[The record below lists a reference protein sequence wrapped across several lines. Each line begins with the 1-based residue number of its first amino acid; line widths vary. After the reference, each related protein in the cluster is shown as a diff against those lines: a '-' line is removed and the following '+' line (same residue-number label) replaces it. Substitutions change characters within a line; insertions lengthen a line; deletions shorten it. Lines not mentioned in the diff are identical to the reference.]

1 MALDSIESSLSSAI
15 TLLALSLW
23 AIMMATFFVS
33 LHVPQDEI
41 TQTQILA
48 QSTSMDNEMNYIDPV
63 SGNRYLIN
71 SGIDNSTDNN
81 KAGKI
86 SANYSNYMVLPT
98 SLITTTG
105 PDENFTVNTHYIIR
119 SIPLILNDTGAMRY
133 QSWTVQAGYDSFK
146 PPEQPEEK

>member
-23 AIMMATFFVS
+23 AVMMATFFVS

-48 QSTSMDNEMNYIDPV
+48 HATAMDNELNYIDPV

-71 SGIDNSTDNN
+71 YGIDNSTDNN

-86 SANYSNYMVLPT
+86 TTNYSNYMVLPT
-98 SLITTTG
+98 SLITTNG

-119 SIPLILNDTGAMRY
+119 SIPLVLNESGAIRY

-146 PPEQPEEK
+146 PPEQPEE

>member
-23 AIMMATFFVS
+23 AVMMATFFVS

-48 QSTSMDNEMNYIDPV
+48 QATTMDNEMNYIDPV

-86 SANYSNYMVLPT
+86 PANYSNFMVLPT
-98 SLITTTG
+98 SLITASG

-119 SIPLILNDTGAMRY
+119 SIPLILNDTGAIRF

-146 PPEQPEEK
+146 PPEQPEG

>member
-23 AIMMATFFVS
+23 AVMMATFFVS

-48 QSTSMDNEMNYIDPV
+48 QATAMDNEMNYIDPV

-86 SANYSNYMVLPT
+86 TANYSNYMVLPT
-98 SLITTTG
+98 SLITTSG
-105 PDENFTVNTHYIIR
+105 PDENFSVNTHYIIR
-119 SIPLILNDTGAMRY
+119 SVPLILNESGAIRY

-146 PPEQPEEK
+146 PQEQPQE

>member
-1 MALDSIESSLSSAI
+1 VALDSIESSLSSAI

-23 AIMMATFFVS
+23 AVMMATFFVS

-48 QSTSMDNEMNYIDPV
+48 QSTDMDNQINYVDPV

-71 SGIDNSTDNN
+71 YGIDNSTDNN

-86 SANYSNYMVLPT
+86 TANYSNFMVLPT
-98 SLITTTG
+98 SLITTSG
-105 PDENFTVNTHYIIR
+105 PNENFSVNTHYIIR
-119 SIPLILNDTGAMRY
+119 SIPLILNDTGAIRY

>member
-1 MALDSIESSLSSAI
+1 MALDAIESSLSSAI

-23 AIMMATFFVS
+23 AVMMATFFVT
-33 LHVPQDEI
+33 LHLPQDEI

-48 QSTSMDNEMNYIDPV
+48 QSTAMDNEFNYIDPV

-71 SGIDNSTDNN
+71 SGADNSIDNN

-86 SANYSNYMVLPT
+86 PANYSNFMVLPT
-98 SLITTTG
+98 SLITTNG
-105 PDENFTVNTHYIIR
+105 PNENFSVNTHYIIR
-119 SIPLILNDTGAMRY
+119 SVPLILNESGAIRF

-146 PPEQPEEK
+146 RPEQPEE

>member
-23 AIMMATFFVS
+23 AVMMATFFVS

-48 QSTSMDNEMNYIDPV
+48 QATTMDSEINYIDPV

-71 SGIDNSTDNN
+71 YGIDNSTDNN

-86 SANYSNYMVLPT
+86 PANYSNYMVLPT
-98 SLITTTG
+98 SLITTNG

-119 SIPLILNDTGAMRY
+119 SIPLILNDTGAIRY
-133 QSWTVQAGYDSFK
+133 QSWTVQAGYDSFR
-146 PPEQPEEK
+146 PPEQPEE

>member
-23 AIMMATFFVS
+23 AVMMATFFVS

-48 QSTSMDNEMNYIDPV
+48 QSTAMDNEINYVDPV

-71 SGIDNSTDNN
+71 YGIDNSTDNN

-86 SANYSNYMVLPT
+86 PANYSNYMVLPT
-98 SLITTTG
+98 SLITTNG

-146 PPEQPEEK
+146 PPEQSEG